1 MNITQQ
7 IQLGLT
13 SYKEAHVFIKLHK
26 FYSFFF
32 IPIVFNLILF
42 LLFSGLVWHYA
53 QLGADYVYYELN
65 IDGANFGKLEIL
77 KSLLKFSIA
86 FAFKILGLL
95 LYVIAFRNIVLVLM
109 APVLTV
115 VSERV
120 AEIIS
125 GEVIEFSTVQFLKD
139 VARGVVI
146 ALKNSVKEIF
156 YTVIIFFLSFVPII
170 GFAGSLLIFAMQSYF
185 YGFSM
190 IDYTLEQKKMNVKQS
205 ENFIWSNKWLAITI
219 GAVFNLLVILST
231 TFSVFP
237 SILVSFVI
245 KVVLLIPL
253 IALSVAPI
261 YAVVAATLAT
271 LKIYTVEQ
279 SKL

>member
-7 IQLGLT
+7 IQLGLA
-13 SYKEAHVFIKLHK
+13 SYKEAHGFIKQHR

-53 QLGADYVYYELN
+53 QLGADYIYYELN
-65 IDGANFGKLEIL
+65 IEEVNFGKLEFL

-95 LYVIAFRNIVLVLM
+95 IYVIAFRNIVLVLM

-115 VSERV
+115 VSEKV

-125 GEVIEFSTVQFLKD
+125 EEIVPFNTFQFIKD
-139 VARGVVI
+139 VARGIVI
-146 ALKNSVKEIF
+146 ALKNSFKEIL
-156 YTVIIFFLSFVPII
+156 YTIIIFFLSFVPVLGIV
-170 GFAGSLLIFAMQSYF
+170 AGLLLFTMQSYF
-185 YGFSM
+185 FGFSM

-205 ENFIWSNKWLAITI
+205 EIFIWKYKWLAITI
-219 GAVFNLLVILST
+219 GTVFNLLVILST

-237 SILVSFVI
+237 SIFVSFIV
-245 KVVLLIPL
+245 KVFLLIPL
-253 IALSVAPI
+253 IALSIAPI

-279 SKL
+279 PN

>member
-1 MNITQQ
+1 VNVLQQ
-7 IQLGLT
+7 IQLGLA
-13 SYKEAHVFIKLHK
+13 SYKEAHVFIKQHK

-125 GEVIEFSTVQFLKD
+125 GEVIEFSSVQFLKD
-139 VARGVVI
+139 VARGLVV

-170 GFAGSLLIFAMQSYF
+170 GFTGSLLLFAMQSYF

-190 IDYTLEQKKMNVKQS
+190 IDYTLEQKKLTVKQS
-205 ENFIWSNKWLAITI
+205 ENFIWNNKWLAITI
-219 GAVFNLLVILST
+219 GAIFNLLVILST

-237 SILVSFVI
+237 SIFVSFII

>member
-1 MNITQQ
+1 MNVLQQ
-7 IQLGLT
+7 IQLGLA
-13 SYKEAHVFIKLHK
+13 SYKEAHVFIKQHK

-125 GEVIEFSTVQFLKD
+125 GEVIEFSSVQFLKD
-139 VARGVVI
+139 VARGLVV

-170 GFAGSLLIFAMQSYF
+170 GFTGSLLLFAMQSYF

-190 IDYTLEQKKMNVKQS
+190 IDYTLEQKKLTVKQS
-205 ENFIWSNKWLAITI
+205 ENFIWNNKWLAITI
-219 GAVFNLLVILST
+219 GAIFNLLVILST

-237 SILVSFVI
+237 SIFVSFII